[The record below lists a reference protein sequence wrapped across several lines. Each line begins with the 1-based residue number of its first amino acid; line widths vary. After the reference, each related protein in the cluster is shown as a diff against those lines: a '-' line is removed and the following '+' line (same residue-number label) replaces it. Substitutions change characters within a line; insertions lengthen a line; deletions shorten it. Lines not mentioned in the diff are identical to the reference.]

1 MSYETVR
8 ISELAKELGLPSKE
22 VVEKFA
28 AIGVTGKTH
37 SSTVTQE
44 QIKRL
49 KSFIADGGVKKTAK
63 PKAFVVK
70 KAKQPVEEPK
80 AEVKTPAEEVKP
92 EAPKPKIEKVERPK
106 VEVVK
111 PASRLEI
118 VRRAPRKPLNES
130 NNSEGRD
137 SRPSRDRNNGERKFT
152 KGDRPQNSD
161 KKFPPRG
168 DKPQRPD
175 SSKTGNKDFGG
186 KKPLERRIISPDMY
200 DNKGSSSKRKPDS
213 KKKEKRF

>member
-49 KSFIADGGVKKTAK
+49 KAFIADGGVKKTAK

-70 KAKQPVEEPK
+70 KAKQPVEEVK
-80 AEVKTPAEEVKP
+80 AEVKVQE
-92 EAPKPKIEKVERPK
+92 
-106 VEVVK
+106 
-111 PASRLEI
+111 
-118 VRRAPRKPLNES
+118 
-130 NNSEGRD
+130 
-137 SRPSRDRNNGERKFT
+137 
-152 KGDRPQNSD
+152 
-161 KKFPPRG
+161 
-168 DKPQRPD
+168 
-175 SSKTGNKDFGG
+175 
-186 KKPLERRIISPDMY
+186 
-200 DNKGSSSKRKPDS
+200 
-213 KKKEKRF
+213 